1 MQKARVQGMLLS
13 QVQRAHTLEKAQNVD
28 ETSPLGSDGMDKP

>member
-13 QVQRAHTLEKAQNVD
+13 QVQCAHTLEKAQNVD